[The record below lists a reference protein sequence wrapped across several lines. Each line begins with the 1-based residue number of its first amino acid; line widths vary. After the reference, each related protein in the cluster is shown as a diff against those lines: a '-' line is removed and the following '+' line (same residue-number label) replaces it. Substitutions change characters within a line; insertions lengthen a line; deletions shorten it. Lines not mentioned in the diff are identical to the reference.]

1 MERTEKSVGELARR
15 VGYLVKQAQSALR
28 SSMDQELRPL
38 GVTVSQYSCLELLH
52 QNPGLTNADLA
63 RAAFVSPQSMNT
75 VLAGLRER
83 GLIDRPP
90 TAPSGRRLPAELT
103 TAGHELLAEAD
114 ARVRRIEE
122 RMLSPL
128 APGIPD
134 ELVHHLTDLVGALG
148 DSDTEGPDERAA
160 LSPSGGRSAARAAGE
175 PSRRASG
182 PAARAPR

>member
-1 MERTEKSVGELARR
+1 MDGTERTEKSVGELGRR

-28 SSMDQELRPL
+28 SRMDQELRPL

-103 TAGHELLAEAD
+103 SAGHALLAEAD
-114 ARVRRIEE
+114 GRVRRIEE
-122 RMLSPL
+122 RMLAPL
-128 APGIPD
+128 ASGVPD
-134 ELVHHLTDLVGALG
+134 ELVQHLTDLVGALE
-148 DSDTEGPDERAA
+148 DSDTEDLEQRP
-160 LSPSGGRSAARAAGE
+160 P
-175 PSRRASG
+175 
-182 PAARAPR
+182 PR

>member
-1 MERTEKSVGELARR
+1 MERTEKGVGELGRR

-28 SSMDQELRPL
+28 SHMDRQLRPL

-90 TAPSGRRLPAELT
+90 TPPSGRRLPVELT
-103 TAGHELLAEAD
+103 AAGHDLLAEAD
-114 ARVRRIEE
+114 A
-122 RMLSPL
+122 
-128 APGIPD
+128 
-134 ELVHHLTDLVGALG
+134 
-148 DSDTEGPDERAA
+148 
-160 LSPSGGRSAARAAGE
+160 
-175 PSRRASG
+175 
-182 PAARAPR
+182 